1 MKDFDHWNKLKKNVN
16 DNESKVYKER
26 DIWWC
31 SLGVNIGFEQD
42 GTGKS
47 YERPVV
53 VLRGFSRPVCL
64 IVPLTT
70 STKENKYH
78 VALGEVD
85 GKPAAAIISQIRLVD
100 TRRFVDKVG
109 MLEKSKFTELKNV
122 VRDLL

>member
-1 MKDFDHWNKLKKNVN
+1 MKDFDTWNSHKKAINDSGGKLY
-16 DNESKVYKER
+16 SER

-31 SLGVNIGFEQD
+31 SLGVNVGFEQD

-53 VLRGFSRPVCL
+53 VLRGFSRAVCL
-64 IVPLTT
+64 VVPLTT

-85 GKPAAAIISQIRLVD
+85 DKPAAAIISQVRLVD
-100 TRRFVDKVG
+100 TKRFIDKIG
-109 MLEKSKFTELKNV
+109 MLDKEKFAEIKNAV
-122 VRDLL
+122 KGLL